1 MPKLYHHAGS
11 WQLPGQQDRQAK
23 RVDVPNVPAEL
34 AAWLNARRVP
44 ATAVDELIRNAA
56 LDRIDAEAAGV
67 ELEPIPQLA
76 SEAKPPAPP
85 PPAPAIK
92 PPAIGASADELVDWL
107 FDHASNS
114 QIHDVMSAI
123 TDRFAEA
130 IKHTRE
136 KGQ

>member
-11 WQLPGQQDRQAK
+11 WQLPGKQDRKAE
-23 RVDVPNVPAEL
+23 RVDVPDRAPEL
-34 AAWLNARRVP
+34 CAWLNARRVP
-44 ATAVDELIRNAA
+44 LEADELGEE
-56 LDRIDAEAAGV
+56 LDT
-67 ELEPIPQLA
+67 QLA
-76 SEAKPPAPP
+76 SEPEPPAPP
-85 PPAPAIK
+85 PPTPAIK